1 MVGSFDTGGS
11 DDDYAGIYGRPI
23 CWLSCQASEYR
34 VYTED
39 SGWLDPV
46 YSYNPNDL
54 VNGTAGDGSPIKL
67 LEIKDNNIKYQ
78 VHTIDGEWLPAM
90 IGNHD
95 TAGSSD
101 TFAGNY
107 TNIDAI

>member
-1 MVGSFDTGGS
+1 MVGSFDSGGS
-11 DDDYAGIYGRPI
+11 SDDYAGIYGYPI
-23 CWLSCQASEYR
+23 YWFSCQANEYR

-46 YSYNPNDL
+46 YAYDPNDL

-78 VHTIDGEWLPAM
+78 VHTINGQ
-90 IGNHD
+90 
-95 TAGSSD
+95 
-101 TFAGNY
+101 
-107 TNIDAI
+107 